1 MITVMFGIKITGK
14 GECTRSLG
22 WPPQPDRP
30 RLLAH
35 IQLTNA
41 KGSWLLCPLPPL
53 PHKGST
59 NQYEA
64 WRTGGGAHTSTC
76 CVVCEPHTHTSFVDS
91 GAVYGLP
98 WLPCT
103 LFGVQLALNA
113 GFVSEMY
120 R

>member
-64 WRTGGGAHTSTC
+64 WRTGGGAHTSQPVLL
-76 CVVCEPHTHTSFVDS
+76 CVSPT
-91 GAVYGLP
+91 P
-98 WLPCT
+98 T
-103 LFGVQLALNA
+103 LHLLTPAQSMAYHGCHVPFLGCNLH
-113 GFVSEMY
+113 
-120 R
+120 